1 MLIVSKFPN
10 FTCLYKDSILH
21 HNQSTRFNQSK
32 KGVRFQLDDLPPPTT
47 QVYNQQSD
55 QKPKQNKS
63 SSLDKTQIK
72 FQVKE
77 AYVMKGGRKEFKNV
91 LILCETRDG
100 KIEIG
105 WSNRAED
112 SPFRRH
118 SMWET
123 RIWEISIILLYFV
136 HCYEIYYPKYFKI
149 SGTIHSFSC
158 LHIIFLSWCWNNWSC
173 GTIYKSEAKK
183 RSEKLIYSCT
193 ISRNFCVKY
202 RNKSISR
209 L

>member
-1 MLIVSKFPN
+1 MFECHFYQVFASLCHHILTLRFSEVRLLRIMLIVSKFPN

-118 SMWET
+118 SM
-123 RIWEISIILLYFV
+123 
-136 HCYEIYYPKYFKI
+136 
-149 SGTIHSFSC
+149 
-158 LHIIFLSWCWNNWSC
+158 
-173 GTIYKSEAKK
+173 
-183 RSEKLIYSCT
+183 
-193 ISRNFCVKY
+193 
-202 RNKSISR
+202 
-209 L
+209 